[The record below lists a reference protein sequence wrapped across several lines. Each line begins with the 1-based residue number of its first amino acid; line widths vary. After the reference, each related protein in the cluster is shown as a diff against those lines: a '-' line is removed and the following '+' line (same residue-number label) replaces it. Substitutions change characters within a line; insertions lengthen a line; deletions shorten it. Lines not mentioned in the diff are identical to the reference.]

1 MANEIENAKVEV
13 APNENESTELTVVE
27 PKVLPQVA
35 TMWNNTKMF
44 NMSYKMAGFLAQSD
58 LIPPAYQNKIGNCL
72 IALDI
77 SSRLGLSP
85 MAVMQNSQ
93 VVHGKFS
100 WTGSACKAM
109 IDGCGRFRKPTVYR
123 EVGQR
128 GTDTWGFYLEGE
140 DKFGEIIKGP
150 VVTVQ
155 LAKDENWYSRNPKW
169 RSLQEIMLKYRAA
182 AFFMRTECAGLAMGF
197 LTSEENEDIAYAD
210 KTSGATLSEMLDKE
224 GAN

>member
-1 MANEIENAKVEV
+1 MNEEKIENVQ
-13 APNENESTELTVVE
+13 NEESTELTVVE
-27 PKVLPQVA
+27 PKIVPQVA
-35 TMWNNTKMF
+35 SMWNNTKMF
-44 NMSYKMAGFLAQSD
+44 NLSYKMAGFLSQSD
-58 LIPPAYQNKIGNCL
+58 LIPQAYKGNVGNCL
-72 IALDI
+72 IAIDI
-77 SSRLGLSP
+77 SNRMGLSP

-93 VVHGKFS
+93 VVRGKFS

-123 EVGQR
+123 EVGTE
-128 GTDTWGFYLEGE
+128 GTDSWGFYLEGE

-224 GAN
+224 SVN

>member
-1 MANEIENAKVEV
+1 MDNQEKVENV
-13 APNENESTELTVVE
+13 QNEESTELTVVE
-27 PKVLPQVA
+27 PKVVPQVA
-35 TMWNNTKMF
+35 SMWNNTKMF

-128 GTDTWGFYLEGE
+128 GTNTWGFYLEGE
-140 DKFGEIIKGP
+140 DKFGETIIGP
-150 VVTVQ
+150 TVTIQTAV
-155 LAKDENWYSRNPKW
+155 DEGWYGRNPKW
-169 RSLQEIMLKYRAA
+169 KHLSEIMLKYRAA

-224 GAN
+224 

>member
-1 MANEIENAKVEV
+1 MNEEKIENVQ
-13 APNENESTELTVVE
+13 NEESTELTVVE
-27 PKVLPQVA
+27 PKVVPQVA
-35 TMWNNTKMF
+35 SMWNNTKMF

-58 LIPPAYQNKIGNCL
+58 LIPPAYQNKIGKCL

-93 VVHGKFS
+93 VVRGKFS
-100 WTGSACKAM
+100 WTGIACKAM

-123 EVGQR
+123 EVGER
-128 GTDTWGFYLEGE
+128 GTDSWGFYLEGE
-140 DKFGEIIKGP
+140 DKYGNIIKG
-150 VVTVQ
+150 VTVNV
-155 LAKDENWYSRNPKW
+155 AMSKAEVWYNQNPKW
-169 RSLQEIMLKYRAA
+169 KSMTELMLKYRAS
-182 AFFMRTECAGLAMGF
+182 AFFMRTECSALAMGF

-224 GAN
+224 EGAN

>member
-1 MANEIENAKVEV
+1 MNEEKIENVQ
-13 APNENESTELTVVE
+13 NEESTELTVVE
-27 PKVLPQVA
+27 PKVVPQVA
-35 TMWNNTKMF
+35 SMWNNTKMF

-77 SSRLGLSP
+77 STRLGLSP

-123 EVGQR
+123 EVGTE
-128 GTDTWGFYLEGE
+128 GTDSWGYYLEGE
-140 DKFGEIIKGP
+140 DKYGNLIKG
-150 VVTVQ
+150 VTVTVAM
-155 LAKDENWYSRNPKW
+155 AKSENWYQQNPKW
-169 RSLQEIMLKYRAA
+169 KNLTGLMLRYRAA

-224 GAN
+224 EGAN

>member
-1 MANEIENAKVEV
+1 MNEEKIENVQ
-13 APNENESTELTVVE
+13 NEESTELTVVE

-35 TMWNNTKMF
+35 SMWNNTKMF

-77 SSRLGLSP
+77 STRLGLSP

-123 EVGQR
+123 EVGER
-128 GTDTWGFYLEGE
+128 GKNTWGFYLEGE
-140 DKFGEIIKGP
+140 DKYGNLIKG
-150 VVTVQ
+150 VTVTVAM
-155 LAKDENWYSRNPKW
+155 AKSENWYQQNPKW
-169 RSLQEIMLKYRAA
+169 KNLTGLMLRYRAA

-224 GAN
+224 EGKN